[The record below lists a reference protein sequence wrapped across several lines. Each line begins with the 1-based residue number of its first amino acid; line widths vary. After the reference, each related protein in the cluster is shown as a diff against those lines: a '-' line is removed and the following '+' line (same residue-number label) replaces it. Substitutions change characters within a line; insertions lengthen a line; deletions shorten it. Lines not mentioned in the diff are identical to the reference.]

1 MSSMAA
7 RRAALAMPK
16 VLYSVTSLGATY
28 KGGLSGGVTYPGG
41 LDLVTPALVLQPGA
55 LIDAVNFECSIN
67 GGYGRI
73 AGYERT
79 DGHASPSS
87 ASFVIVQ
94 VSSFTN
100 VPAVGAY
107 ITQASS
113 GATGTVAA
121 VNNVAGATYM
131 VVTQISGT
139 FNTSGVVSTSGSLI
153 VTAAN
158 SPFIVTAANSPYT
171 VTAGLTIG
179 TAIATTITVTALLSA
194 QYTAA
199 AADILRSII
208 QAVPGSGD
216 VLGVVSMVFNST
228 DHLYAFRANAA
239 GTAANLYESTAM
251 GWSQVPFFNVV
262 EFTAGGSAIAADGDT
277 LTQGAVTATIKRVMQ
292 RSGASGWTGNA
303 VGGFV
308 VTNPTGGN
316 FAAGAATTSSGAT
329 VTLSGAQSAITMQPG
344 GKFDFDK
351 YNFGGASSTKRIYG
365 CDGANKAFE
374 FDGTTLAPITTG
386 LSDDRPNHICAHK
399 GFLFV
404 SFNSS
409 VIYCGPG
416 TPFRWTAVDGGGEI
430 ACGDDISDLITLPG
444 NQNTAT
450 LAIYQTSTTSFLYG
464 TASSS
469 WQLITYDTGTGARPF
484 SVRNLFDTFSFDDFG
499 VVTLQSTLNFGN
511 FASSTLTRNILPF
524 IVRERS
530 SLVTASINRSK
541 GQYRVFF
548 RDGYGL
554 YLTVNNQ
561 TYIGAVPVLFPNP
574 VRCCD
579 EDKNSS
585 GDEVSYFGS
594 SNGYVYQLDKGPS
607 FDGADLYAYITLA
620 WDAQKS
626 PRILKRYR
634 AMSIEV
640 QGTSYASI
648 NVNYQLGYGTPNI
661 SQPTAV
667 AYATNFAGAPA
678 WDSFTWDNFTWD
690 GKTLSPTEAGMT
702 GAAENVQVTLQ
713 SGGNYIAAYQVNSVI
728 YHYSA
733 RRGLRV

>member
-1 MSSMAA
+1 MSSL
-7 RRAALAMPK
+7 RNRAAALKMPP
-16 VLYSVTSLGATY
+16 VLYSVTNLGAMT
-28 KGGLSGGVTYPGG
+28 KGGVTYPGG
-41 LDLVTPALVLQPGA
+41 LDQVTPALALQPGA
-55 LIDAVNFECSIN
+55 LIDGVNFECSIN

-94 VSSFTN
+94 VSSFSN
-100 VPAVGAY
+100 VPVVGIY
-107 ITQASS
+107 IAQASS
-113 GATGTVAA
+113 GASGRVAA
-121 VNNVAGATYM
+121 VSNAAGAYYM
-131 VVTQISGT
+131 VVTLLSGT
-139 FNTSGVVSTSGSLI
+139 FDTSGVVTTAGSLI

-158 SPFIVTAANSPYT
+158 SPFTVTAANSPYT
-171 VTAGLTIG
+171 VTAGITIG
-179 TAIATTITVTALLSA
+179 TAIATTVTLTALLSA

-216 VLGVVSMVFNST
+216 VLGVVFMVFNST
-228 DHLYAFRANAA
+228 DHLYAFRANGA
-239 GTAANLYESTAM
+239 GTAVNLYESSSI
-251 GWSQVPFFNVV
+251 GWVQVPFFNVV
-262 EFTAGGSAIAADGDT
+262 EFTAGGTAIAADGDT

-329 VTLSGAQSAITMQPG
+329 VTLSGAQAAITMQPG
-344 GKFDFDK
+344 GKFEFDK
-351 YNFGGASSTKRIYG
+351 YNFGGAAATRRIYG
-365 CDGANKAFE
+365 CDGANKGFE

-386 LSDDRPNHICAHK
+386 LSDDRPNHVCAHK
-399 GFLFV
+399 GFLFF
-404 SFNSS
+404 SFGSS
-409 VIYCGPG
+409 VIYPGPG
-416 TPFRWTAVDGGGEI
+416 TPFRWTAIDGGGEI
-430 ACGDDISDLITLPG
+430 AVGDTVTDLITLPG
-444 NQNTAT
+444 SQTTAT
-450 LAIYQTSTTSFLYG
+450 LAIYQQSTTSFLYG
-464 TASSS
+464 TTATS
-469 WQLITYDTGTGARPF
+469 WQLITYDTGTGARAF

-594 SNGYVYQLDKGPS
+594 SNGYVYQLDKGAS
-607 FDGADLYAYITLA
+607 FDDSALYAYITLA
-620 WDAQKS
+620 WDAIKS
-626 PRILKRYR
+626 PRVRKRFR
-634 AMSIEV
+634 SLSIEV
-640 QGTSYASI
+640 QGASYASI
-648 NVNYQLGYGTPNI
+648 NVNYQLGYGTPSI
-661 SQPTAV
+661 SQPTGV
-667 AYATNFAGAPA
+667 DYATNFASAPV

-690 GKTLSPTEAGMT
+690 GKTLSPTDADVVGT
-702 GAAENVQVTLQ
+702 AENVQVTIQ
-713 SGGNYIAAYQVNSVI
+713 SGTNYIGAYQVNSVI